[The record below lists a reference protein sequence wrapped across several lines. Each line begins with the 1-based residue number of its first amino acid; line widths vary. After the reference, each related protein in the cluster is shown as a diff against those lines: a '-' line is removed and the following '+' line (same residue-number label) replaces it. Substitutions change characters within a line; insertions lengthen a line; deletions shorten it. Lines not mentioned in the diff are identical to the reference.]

1 MSLDAPPHTH
11 LEINLELINDA
22 PDITQPISETIH
34 DLADELVLVR
44 AALDEG
50 ALVVP
55 VDLVEQGADL
65 YFLALEME
73 GGEGVIAGFEAECGL
88 EDRFCVLFACVGA
101 VEEGD

>member
-1 MSLDAPPHTH
+1 MMQPYTH
-11 LEINLELINDA
+11 LEINLELINDT
-22 PDITQPISETIH
+22 PDITQPIDETIH
-34 DLADELVLVR
+34 NLADELVLVR

-50 ALVVP
+50 ALVVS
-55 VDLVEQGADL
+55 VDLVQQCADL

-73 GGEGVIAGFEAECGL
+73 GGEAVIAGLEAERGL